1 MAERGK
7 FWTATETRLL
17 MDSWSQVSIQKQLH
31 GAKRNDNAFAEIV
44 DTLAKCGYQ
53 RTAQQC
59 RAKIKDLKKKY
70 KEIAYRLSKSGE
82 GRKSDVDEVPADF
95 PHSKPQE
102 RKTHEHP
109 YRRHRDHH
117 LCLINVKRH

>member
-1 MAERGK
+1 M
-7 FWTATETRLL
+7 FWTATETKLL
-17 MDSWSQVSIQKQLH
+17 MDSWSQDSIQKQLH

-59 RAKIKDLKKKY
+59 RAKIKALKTKY
-70 KEIAYRLSKSGE
+70 KEIAYRLRKSDE
-82 GRKSDVDEVPADF
+82 SIKSDVDEIPAEF

-109 YRRHRDHH
+109 YRRHRDRH
-117 LCLINVKRH
+117 LCLIDVLRH

>member
-1 MAERGK
+1 MAERRK
-7 FWTATETRLL
+7 FWTAMDTWLL
-17 MDSWSQVSIQKQLH
+17 MDSWSQDSIQKQLH
-31 GAKRNDNAFAEIV
+31 GTRQNDNAFVEIV

-59 RAKIKDLKKKY
+59 RAKIKALKTKY
-70 KEIAYRLSKSGE
+70 KKIAYMPRKSGE
-82 GRKSDVDEVPADF
+82 GRKSNVDEVPAEF

-109 YRRHRDHH
+109 
-117 LCLINVKRH
+117 